1 MENIGSVDVQA
12 LSAIVSA
19 AVVLVFAAFTLV
31 TVGGFAAFLAILRSN
46 KRALELAYQ
55 ALPPEAASGARDRPR
70 PQRGRRPCRRHHRR
84 ATRRRRGRLNTY
96 GRASKTGRR
105 DACPFLCSFRATDA
119 LESA

>member
-31 TVGGFAAFLAILRSN
+31 TVGCFAAFLAILRAN

-55 ALPPEAASGARDRPR
+55 ALPPQAAQVVREIAKALKEVADL
-70 PQRGRRPCRRHHRR
+70 
-84 ATRRRRGRLNTY
+84 ADDVTDGRLDD
-96 GRASKTGRR
+96 GAVG
-105 DACPFLCSFRATDA
+105 
-119 LESA
+119 